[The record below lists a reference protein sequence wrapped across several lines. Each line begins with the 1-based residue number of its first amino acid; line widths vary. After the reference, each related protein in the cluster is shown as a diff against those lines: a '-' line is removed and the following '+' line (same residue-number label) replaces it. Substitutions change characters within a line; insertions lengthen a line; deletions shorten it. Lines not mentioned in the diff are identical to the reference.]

1 MLEQARFGKEFEQLF
16 KANYSRLYRVAFQYL
31 NDMERSRD
39 MVHDAFEYLWENYA
53 EFRKQDPVAIL
64 FRRIRTKSI
73 DVYRHMRV
81 TENYAAFYS
90 RETSVTEEVSLE
102 EDEEKIERIYKVL
115 DGLPRQTR
123 RVMEECFFNQ
133 KKYDEVA
140 EILKISSSAVKKHVM
155 KALRLLREEFNV
167 KNRR

>member
-1 MLEQARFGKEFEQLF
+1 MLEQVRFGKEFEQLF
-16 KANYSRLYRVAFQYL
+16 KANYNRLYRVAFQYL
-31 NDMERSRD
+31 NDVEQSKD

-73 DVYRHMRV
+73 DAYRHARV
-81 TENYAAFYS
+81 AENYAVFYS
-90 RETSVTEEVSLE
+90 RETSEAEEGSLE
-102 EDEEKIERIYKVL
+102 EEEEKIERIYKVL
-115 DGLPRQTR
+115 DGLPQQTR
-123 RVMEECFFNQ
+123 RVMEECFFNR

-167 KNRR
+167 KNR